1 MEVAWQQ
8 MQLVVKTPKSEGG
21 APRRPEIGGSQ
32 NSPLRKFDDAANDSV
47 QIEGTNFAA
56 TFSRP
61 AGTLTSLV
69 YDGREMLASDKK
81 VAQASRLPNVSGPS
95 AISIYPA
102 AGETPALLSGPILQV
117 YRAPTDNDKGFGKW
131 LAGDW
136 KQAGLDQ
143 VERHVDSFQVTQTK
157 SNEVRVTVIATST
170 ATDEAFVHRVIWTVR
185 GDGSLDLDNE
195 FEPSGKLPPL
205 PRIGV
210 VMRVASAFENFRW
223 HGAGRGRIIPIAN
236 AAPTWAFGRARWPG
250 NTFRT

>member
-32 NSPLRKFDDAANDSV
+32 SSPLRKFDDAANDSV

-117 YRAPTDNDKGFGKW
+117 YRAPTDNDKGFGK
-131 LAGDW
+131 
-136 KQAGLDQ
+136 
-143 VERHVDSFQVTQTK
+143 
-157 SNEVRVTVIATST
+157 
-170 ATDEAFVHRVIWTVR
+170 
-185 GDGSLDLDNE
+185 
-195 FEPSGKLPPL
+195 
-205 PRIGV
+205 
-210 VMRVASAFENFRW
+210 
-223 HGAGRGRIIPIAN
+223 
-236 AAPTWAFGRARWPG
+236 
-250 NTFRT
+250 